1 MGIWWRLEWVAWA
14 TDGHFQIVD
23 TVQGVLFP
31 GRTLQG
37 GLELREVGKGYVMW
51 GLIGCGED
59 LGFILGM
66 WVRWL

>member
-14 TDGHFQIVD
+14 TDEHFQIVD

-37 GLELREVGKGYVMW
+37 GLELREVRKGYVMW